1 MTDASRLAGQLDRFR
16 VPAVQLTVV
25 HGGDVRYAGVVSA
38 GGAAPGGARTLF
50 HHGSCGKAY
59 TALLATTLA
68 ERGLLDLDKPV
79 RTYVPEL
86 RLPDPVIAD
95 RATIRDL
102 LSHRS
107 GLDRHD
113 LAWIFNPSWDRSEIL
128 GRLAHLTMAGDL
140 RAGMVYSNFGYALAG
155 LAVERVGGASW
166 DDQLR
171 GEVLAPTGMDR
182 TYTSGKAVADDP
194 DRAGAYRL
202 SRGSVV
208 ETPWR
213 HINGVAPAGELIT
226 CAEDAA
232 KWLMVQL
239 SGSPAVAATHRLH
252 VPFPADLSDH
262 PELRWLGYGLGW
274 VVGTF
279 RNRPVLWHSG
289 GIDGFLTNILLV
301 PDAGL
306 GIAVCANLHFSELPL
321 ATVLQI
327 ADELLESPESTDWYD
342 RIHTDPP
349 ATPDAAAADAVEHPG
364 PARPLSDYAGRYTNA
379 GYGDL
384 VVSTAGAGPGVP
396 AGEAG
401 LAVRAGEADLTA
413 SHRGYDT
420 WDLRY
425 EPLDVDL
432 VVTFAGGPDGDV
444 AEASVV
450 LDDPEQPIRY
460 RRTAEA

>member
-1 MTDASRLAGQLDRFR
+1 VTYVERLAGQLDRFR

-25 HGGDVRYAGVVSA
+25 HGGRVRHAGVVSA
-38 GGAAPGGARTLF
+38 AGAAPGGARTLF

-86 RLPDPVIAD
+86 RLPDPVIAE
-95 RATIRDL
+95 RATVRDL

-113 LAWIFNPSWDRSEIL
+113 LAWIFNPSWDRPEIL

-155 LAVERVGGASW
+155 LAIERAGGASW

-171 GEVLAPTGMDR
+171 AEVLAPAGMAR
-182 TYTSGKAVADDP
+182 THTSGKAAGDDP
-194 DRAGAYRL
+194 DRAGAFRL
-202 SRGSVV
+202 SHGSVV

-226 CAEDAA
+226 CADDVA
-232 KWLMVQL
+232 KWLAVQL
-239 SGSPAVAATHRLH
+239 SGSPAVTATHRLH

-306 GIAVCANLHFSELPL
+306 GIAACANLHFSELPL
-321 ATVLQI
+321 AAVLQI
-327 ADELLESPESTDWYD
+327 ADELLEAPETTDWYD

-349 ATPDAAAADAVEHPG
+349 ATPDAADPGEHHG
-364 PARPLSDYAGRYTNA
+364 PARPLSDYAGRYTDA

-384 VVSTAGAGPGVP
+384 VVTA
-396 AGEAG
+396 EDAG
-401 LAVRAGEADLTA
+401 LAVRAGEADLTVK
-413 SHRGYDT
+413 HRGYDT

-425 EPLDVDL
+425 EPLDADL
-432 VVTFAGGPDGDV
+432 TVTFAGGPDGAV
-444 AEASVV
+444 VEAAVV
-450 LDDPEQPIRY
+450 FDDPERPVRY
-460 RRTAEA
+460 RRTEAG